1 MLQFLSQ
8 QLSAPVTNVR
18 LADVRKYFISA
29 FQICHQLGQKDQKEI
44 SIQISSE
51 MQYIRITASLI
62 QKENNNNKDN
72 STKKTTTNTTKDKMQ
87 QSEQEQYSTAFT
99 LVHFI
104 DG

>member
-29 FQICHQLGQKDQKEI
+29 FQICHQLGQKDPKEI

-62 QKENNNNKDN
+62 QKDNNNKDN

>member
-18 LADVRKYFISA
+18 LGDVRKYFISA
-29 FQICHQLGQKDQKEI
+29 FQICHQLGQKDPKEI

-72 STKKTTTNTTKDKMQ
+72 STKKTTTNTTKDEMQ
-87 QSEQEQYSTAFT
+87 QSEQEQYGIAFT